1 MIAYTRSTIFKNYF
15 SLEIE
20 DCPIDVLLHAA
31 ALGANQVTV
40 INFRLPRDPNSLSI
54 QINSGD
60 RMVHPTLRSLVAN
73 LELEKADFLALK
85 AIWDVQGCYA
95 LFHEKTP
102 IKIRVTDL
110 MEGAKY
116 RALDNFGWNL
126 EIAMPDGTSGE
137 WTQIV
142 SPDSKLIDQIE
153 RLIQGLG

>member
-31 ALGANQVTV
+31 SLGANQVTV

-110 MEGAKY
+110 MEGEKY

-142 SPDSKLIDQIE
+142 SPDSELIDQIE